1 VTTAG
6 AGIVA
11 MATKWHMAKETA
23 ARVMAD
29 LDREVEDKCRRFSK
43 TRDLSSIGFLT
54 ARPNMTAL
62 DTYALYKTADRR
74 TQMA

>member
-1 VTTAG
+1 MTTAG

-11 MATKWHMAKETA
+11 MTTKWQMAKETA

-29 LDREVEDKCRRFSK
+29 LDREVEDKCRSLSK
-43 TRDLSSIGFLT
+43 TRDLSSIDFLT
-54 ARPNMTAL
+54 ARPNTTAL
-62 DTYALYKTADRR
+62 DTNALYKTADRR